1 MNIWS
6 ITAGLMWSPFARSI
20 IACSTWADDR
30 LRCKQDMRGSA
41 THQWILFPTQTDDD
55 TPETNCPKTFW
66 PPISRTLKIPPP
78 EVEKPTSG
86 TEFYHH
92 ANFHWSARDICLW
105 AKNSIWHSLPPKGV
119 LNHCNYWITTLFP
132 IYLVYRVYSWHS
144 SECWCLMLKTSGG
157 RSLVVGCGVVG
168 VTAAVV
174 AISLLRRVSAIA
186 KFDTL
191 TSTVCTKN
199 VTHMR
204 L

>member
-1 MNIWS
+1 MSRRLSALQTRYAWQCDSSVDLVSNTNRRWHTKDQLS
-6 ITAGLMWSPFARSI
+6 KKPFELTPYFENPKDTTTKSWETHI
-20 IACSTWADDR
+20 QDR
-30 LRCKQDMRGSA
+30 ILSSCKFS
-41 THQWILFPTQTDDD
+41 L
-55 TPETNCPKTFW
+55 
-66 PPISRTLKIPPP
+66 
-78 EVEKPTSG
+78 
-86 TEFYHH
+86 
-92 ANFHWSARDICLW
+92 WSARDICLW

-168 VTAAVV
+168 ITAAVV

-186 KFDTL
+186 KFDKL

-199 VTHMR
+199 FTHAR